1 MKITTDGLV
10 IWESKTGEADR
21 VITLL
26 TENGIITAYAKNSLR
41 PKNKLTSPTSMLCFS
56 NFELYSGTNMYTV
69 DDAQIKHRFIKLS
82 TDVNGYSLAAYFCE
96 LLKLLAP
103 IEDAAEDFLS
113 LMMNSLYLI
122 NEGKKPLFL
131 IKSVFEMRIM
141 CLAGYMPDIA
151 ECAECGESNSAGG
164 FFDVTNGVFYCE
176 SCVKKSGRAVNIG
189 AAAVSAIRHIISAE
203 SGKIFSF
210 DIGVASLSA
219 LKDVSE
225 AYVCTHIDHR
235 LPTLEFYN
243 SLTT

>member
-1 MKITTDGLV
+1 MKITTDALV

-26 TENGIITAYAKNSLR
+26 TEGGVITAYAKNSLR

-56 NFELYSGTNMYTV
+56 NFELYSGTNMFTV
-69 DDAQIKHRFIKLS
+69 DDAQIRHRFIKLS
-82 TDVNGYSLAAYFCE
+82 ADVCGYSLAAYFCE

-103 IEDAAEDFLS
+103 IEDDAAEYLS

-122 NEGKKPLFL
+122 NEKKRPLEL
-131 IKSVFEMRIM
+131 IKSVFETRIM
-141 CLAGYMPDIA
+141 CLAGYMPDIT
-151 ECAECGESNSAGG
+151 ECAECGTDKPTGG
-164 FFDVTNGVFYCE
+164 YFDVTNGVFYCE
-176 SCVKKSGRAVNIG
+176 SCAKKTGRALNVGG
-189 AAAVSAIRHIISAE
+189 AVVSAIRHIISAD

-210 DIGVASLSA
+210 DIGDASLSS
-219 LKDVSE
+219 LKDVCE
-225 AYVCTHIDHR
+225 AYVSVHVEHR